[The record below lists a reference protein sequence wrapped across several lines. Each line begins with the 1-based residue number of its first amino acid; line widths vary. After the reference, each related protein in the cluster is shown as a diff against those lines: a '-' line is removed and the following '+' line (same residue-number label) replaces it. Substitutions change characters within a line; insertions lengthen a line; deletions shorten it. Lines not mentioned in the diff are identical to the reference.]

1 MVKYN
6 LFNVFYYQDVFLQF
20 FFHRHISD
28 LVMNHLQV
36 DHFFLSKVYHSSINA
51 IVIVVTI
58 GNAIII
64 VVVTI
69 GNAIVIVV

>member
-1 MVKYN
+1 
-6 LFNVFYYQDVFLQF
+6 
-20 FFHRHISD
+20 
-28 LVMNHLQV
+28 MNHLQV